1 VSLLSLLIIS
11 ECKLSLQSDLD
22 VPNQVSRI
30 SDLSLG
36 NAHDA
41 SIINI
46 STAQSNS
53 TIEITINKTIIKSH
67 SVDDEPIIT
76 NDNPFPQPTNEEWPK
91 SSGTKNSTNLCETSI
106 QSFET
111 TISDVSSKE
120 RNRIKD
126 SNVTI
131 IESVSGMLV
140 AEVLPSTNIG
150 SIGQLSNITNYIQI

>member
-1 VSLLSLLIIS
+1 
-11 ECKLSLQSDLD
+11 LD
-22 VPNQVSRI
+22 VPIQVYRL
-30 SDLSLG
+30 SDLSPG

-41 SIINI
+41 SIIDI

-53 TIEITINKTIIKSH
+53 TIEITINETNIKSH
-67 SVDDEPIIT
+67 SVDDELIIT
-76 NDNPFPQPTNEEWPK
+76 NDNQFPQPSTNEERPK
-91 SSGTKNSTNLCETSI
+91 LSGTKNSTNLCETSI

-111 TISDVSSKE
+111 TIRDVSSKE
-120 RNRIKD
+120 RKRIKD

-140 AEVLPSTNIG
+140 AEVSPSTNIG